1 MGDCL
6 ILQTLHF
13 RRGPSDRFG
22 GAHLFRRPKKLSTAS
37 EVHSMTE
44 DDDMQRGLQR
54 QAKTVHCGWGRPW
67 GPAAT
72 EPHCFVVSS
81 TKPLRVG
88 RSNTDC
94 KSAGTNPATRSS
106 LAGSCGQTLRG
117 GTASRLGR
125 RPVPVTGD
133 GRLAGAGECR
143 KAVGSFTPVRMG
155 SAPSIFRR
163 KSLVGCCSEG
173 ATLGSSGR
181 CEWQLVRAGG
191 KHSEPGRP
199 WAFRGGG
206 GIAGS
211 ARRRASRG
219 RAGGR
224 DSQSVAPRRSAVS
237 LAPEVTLPRRASAVT
252 SPQRV
257 RRYLPAPRSGASG
270 SWAGRYTGKGIPK
283 HALSDLVRVGLMR
296 RPGAGT

>member
-1 MGDCL
+1 
-6 ILQTLHF
+6 
-13 RRGPSDRFG
+13 
-22 GAHLFRRPKKLSTAS
+22 
-37 EVHSMTE
+37 MTE

-155 SAPSIFRR
+155 SAPSNFRR
-163 KSLVGCCSEG
+163 KSRVGCCSERRCVVRPVG
-173 ATLGSSGR
+173 VSGSLCRPAVDTRSLAVLGHFGGSGVLQALR
-181 CEWQLVRAGG
+181 GDGQAAG
-191 KHSEPGRP
+191 ERVAAIP
-199 WAFRGGG
+199 
-206 GIAGS
+206 
-211 ARRRASRG
+211 RASP
-219 RAGGR
+219 RA
-224 DSQSVAPRRSAVS
+224 VAP
-237 LAPEVTLPRRASAVT
+237 
-252 SPQRV
+252 
-257 RRYLPAPRSGASG
+257 
-270 SWAGRYTGKGIPK
+270 
-283 HALSDLVRVGLMR
+283 
-296 RPGAGT
+296 